1 MDQGKDPQPT
11 VDAYSRAPSAR
22 VKGLVNYDEKRHL
35 ADIQEDIDHG
45 VARQETLPVFE
56 EPVDGDD
63 LSESWE
69 SGSVFEDMYEELFED
84 RYFTDGQLLQEDA
97 LLHVFMPFSFRF
109 IFLFIFWVLRPFFFL
124 HTLLRLACYSP
135 LRHLSAILK
144 PPKHLPTHPRCHF
157 FCASTGERK
166 LTQLHSR

>member
-1 MDQGKDPQPT
+1 MDPSKDPQPT

-56 EPVDGDD
+56 EPADGDD

-69 SGSVFEDMYEELFED
+69 SQSVFEDMYEELFED
-84 RYFTDGQLLQEDA
+84 RYFTDGQLLQKDA
-97 LLHVFMPFSFRF
+97 LLIVFMPFSFCC
-109 IFLFIFWVLRPFFFL
+109 FFL
-124 HTLLRLACYSP
+124 GPSSFAHPPPPCLLFS
-135 LRHLSAILK
+135 LSGLSTVLK
-144 PPKHLPTHPRCHF
+144 LPNTSRFTPVARF
-157 FCASTGERK
+157 GASTGERK
-166 LTQLHSR
+166 LTQLCSR